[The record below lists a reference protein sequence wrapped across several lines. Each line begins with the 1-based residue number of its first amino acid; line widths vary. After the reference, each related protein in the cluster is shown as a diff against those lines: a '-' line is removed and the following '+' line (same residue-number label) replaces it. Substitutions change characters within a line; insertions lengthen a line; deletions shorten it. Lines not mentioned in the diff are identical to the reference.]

1 MVNQTNTIE
10 TSVIIPSY
18 KSSHTIGL
26 CLKSVLTQNTE
37 KKYEVILVDS
47 TPEESVAD
55 IANEYKNITFIRS
68 KIRLYAGQARNEGI
82 KIAKGKIIA
91 FTDADCIV
99 DSDWVQNIWL
109 SFKKNSD
116 YMAIGGAVC
125 LDENANDIEFVEYM
139 VTFSELMPSMPFGN
153 IRSGCP
159 TANVAYRR
167 EVFDDIGM
175 FPETDFLSE
184 ERIFNEWVIKKYSSF
199 LFDNAIKV
207 IHQHRNN
214 WTHFLRRQYING
226 IGFALSRENYGLP
239 GKYLCRYLFFLI
251 PFASIYKKMKR
262 VYLYSRKDLPRFARN
277 LHIALL
283 GAFVFAAGHF
293 SFYFLRLKGN
303 NSYGK

>member
-1 MVNQTNTIE
+1 MINQTKTIAI
-10 TSVIIPSY
+10 SVVIPSY
-18 KSSHTIGL
+18 KSSHTIEL
-26 CLKSVLTQNTE
+26 CLKSVLSQNT
-37 KKYEVILVDS
+37 KIKYEVILIDS
-47 TPEESVAD
+47 TPNESVAD
-55 IANEYKNITFIRS
+55 IANKYKKITFIRS
-68 KIRLYAGQARNEGI
+68 KKRLYAGQARNKGI

-99 DSDWVQNIWL
+99 ASDWIQNTWL

-116 YMAIGGAVC
+116 YMAIGGAIC

-139 VTFSELMPSMPFGN
+139 GTFSELMPSMPFGN

-167 EVFDDIGM
+167 EVFEKVGM

-207 IHQHRNN
+207 VHQHRDNLMI
-214 WTHFLRRQYING
+214 FLRRQYING
-226 IGFALSRENYGLP
+226 IGFALSRETYGLP
-239 GKYLCRYLFFLI
+239 GKYLCRYLFFLL

-283 GAFVFAAGHF
+283 GAFVFAAGHV
-293 SFYFLRLKGN
+293 SFYFLKLNGN
-303 NSYGK
+303 NRSGK